1 MNPYILNCK
10 CFADAMNQLRFPL
23 HVPEYYEP
31 AIPSY
36 FRKPIDNPK
45 PIVNG
50 EEVEWEEYME
60 SHDVTP
66 PKSIIPNMIYKAED
80 LNQAYSMKTPVDI
93 MDLIDNEV
101 EFTFVRFQDVE
112 LVINIFDGYYDEI
125 KDYIQYSNDLRLFIE
140 RMRSSRFKLEDID
153 HQGKVYQRNTHP
165 EQRGPVTLYDIIK
178 RMQ

>member
-1 MNPYILNCK
+1 MNPYILNCR

-36 FRKPIDNPK
+36 FRQPIDNPK

-112 LVINIFDGYYDEI
+112 LVINIFDGYAVYGIKEKAVQKDE
-125 KDYIQYSNDLRLFIE
+125 
-140 RMRSSRFKLEDID
+140 
-153 HQGKVYQRNTHP
+153 HP
-165 EQRGPVTLYDIIK
+165 SAGLSVLGTEASTEYVKEEHGNEQF
-178 RMQ
+178 